1 MEGRFFIAG
10 FFLCLLLGSMGFLI
24 YDLIRTQ
31 KDAAVANASKTSTN
45 LNTVIGWGG
54 TRTYI
59 TDASGRNFFWW
70 V

>member
-31 KDAAVANASKTSTN
+31 KDAAVANATKSSTN

-54 TRTYI
+54 TTNILY
-59 TDASGRNFFWW
+59 DASGRKFWW